1 MTLPAIQDM
10 ISKYRDS
17 SLKQKDILREILQ
30 QSALLGLSRLQFF
43 EHAAFYGGTALRIL
57 YGLDRFS
64 EDLDFSLLKPE
75 PEFNFQPFLEGLE
88 REMEAF
94 GFRVEVT
101 AKKEVPPILS
111 AFVKGN
117 TLNLLLT
124 IAERGREP
132 KGVPP
137 EEKIRIKLEIDT
149 NPPPGFTVETKLVL
163 NPIPFYVL
171 TYAPEDLFAGKMHA
185 ILCRSWKERVKGRDW
200 YDLIWFVQRGIPVH
214 LSHLTQRM
222 QQSQHVPKGEEL
234 SPEKLLALF
243 REKIAAIDWER
254 ARADVRPFLQD
265 PHAVDIW
272 SQGFFFDLLV
282 HLKTQQS

>member
-1 MTLPAIQDM
+1 MTLPAIQEM
-10 ISKYRDS
+10 VSKYRDS

-64 EDLDFSLLKPE
+64 EDLDFSLLKPD

-88 REMEAF
+88 REMEAL
-94 GFRVEVT
+94 GFHVEVT
-101 AKKEVPPILS
+101 AKKDVPPILS

-124 IAERGREP
+124 IAEEP
-132 KGVPP
+132 KRVHP

-149 NPPPGFTVETKLVL
+149 NPPPGFAVETKLVL
-163 NPIPFYVL
+163 NPTPFYVL
-171 TYAPEDLFAGKMHA
+171 TYTPEDLFAGKMHA
-185 ILCRSWKERVKGRDW
+185 ILCRSWKERIKGRDW
-200 YDLIWFVQRGIPVH
+200 YDLVWFIRWGIPVR
-214 LSHLTQRM
+214 LSHLTERM
-222 QQSQHVPKGEEL
+222 RQSRHLPEGEEL
-234 SPEKLLALF
+234 TSEKLLVLL
-243 REKIAAIDWER
+243 RERIATIDWQYAQE
-254 ARADVRPFLQD
+254 DVKPFLQD

-272 SQGFFFDLLV
+272 SQQFFLDLLA
-282 HLKTQQS
+282 HLKIR